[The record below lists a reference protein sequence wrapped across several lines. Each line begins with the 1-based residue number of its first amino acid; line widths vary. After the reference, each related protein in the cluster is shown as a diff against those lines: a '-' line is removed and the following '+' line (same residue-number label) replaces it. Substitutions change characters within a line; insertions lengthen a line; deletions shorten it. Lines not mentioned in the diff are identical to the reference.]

1 MGNVANRYKQEA
13 KDLEKVG
20 IQSEHLVGML
30 NMIRHI
36 NEAKSLR
43 DATTIVVEEACS
55 MLNCDRATVFIVD
68 KENEHLVI
76 KHATNDDALDIRI
89 PWNTGIVGH
98 VYMSGETVNIP
109 DAYKDDRFNQEAD
122 VATGYKTTSILCC
135 PITDANGVT
144 EAVLQCINK
153 KGPKEGVYVPF
164 VEKDI
169 FILDHLRSQLGVILQ
184 NYMILD
190 MQRATQE
197 RINALLDIIK
207 SVNSGMGTASL
218 IFTLTNRTPALV
230 HAQRCTVFM
239 IDHGRQEIYSMQG
252 AVEIRIPMTSGLA
265 GAVATT
271 GEPLNIRDAYKD
283 SRFNQE
289 FDLKNKFRTK
299 QVLVLPIKSAGG
311 DRVIGVI
318 QLINKEVG
326 EVFTDQDI
334 DLLNIFLAIAGGILE
349 QSVVITR
356 QKRRLTEFERMTTA
370 HTTKG
375 TGAMDSGVSSLG
387 SFAEE
392 EEDEE
397 DDEGDE

>member
-13 KDLEKVG
+13 KELDKKG
-20 IQSEHLVGML
+20 IQAEHMVGML

-43 DATTIVVEEACS
+43 DATRIVVEEACE
-55 MLNCDRATVFIVD
+55 MLSCDRATVFLVD
-68 KENEHLVI
+68 KENEQLVI

-89 PWNTGIVGH
+89 PWNTGIAGH
-98 VYMSGETVNIP
+98 VYLSGETVNIP

-122 VATGYKTTSILCC
+122 VTTGYKTNSILCC
-135 PITDANGVT
+135 PIKDGNGAT

-153 KGPKEGVYVPF
+153 KGPKGALVPF

-169 FILDHLRSQLGVILQ
+169 FILNHLRSQLGVILQ
-184 NYMILD
+184 NYMVLD

-197 RINALLDIIK
+197 RITALLDIIK

-230 HAQRCTVFM
+230 HAERCTVFM
-239 IDHGRQEIYSMQG
+239 IDHGRSEIYSMQG
-252 AVEIRIPMTSGLA
+252 AVEIRLPITSGLA
-265 GAVATT
+265 GAVATS
-271 GEPLNIRDAYKD
+271 GETLNIKDAYED
-283 SRFNQE
+283 PRFNQE

-299 QVLVLPIKSAGG
+299 QVLVLPIKSADGE
-311 DRVIGVI
+311 RIIGVI
-318 QLINKEVG
+318 QLINKQIG
-326 EVFTDQDI
+326 ETFTDQDV

-349 QSVVITR
+349 QAVVITR
-356 QKRRLTEFERMTTA
+356 QKRRLTEFERMTKG

-375 TGAMDSGVSSLG
+375 TGAQSTGMSSLG
-387 SFAEE
+387 TFAESE
-392 EEDEE
+392 EDEEDEE
-397 DDEGDE
+397 DD

>member
-1 MGNVANRYKQEA
+1 
-13 KDLEKVG
+13 
-20 IQSEHLVGML
+20 
-30 NMIRHI
+30 
-36 NEAKSLR
+36 
-43 DATTIVVEEACS
+43 
-55 MLNCDRATVFIVD
+55 
-68 KENEHLVI
+68 
-76 KHATNDDALDIRI
+76 
-89 PWNTGIVGH
+89 
-98 VYMSGETVNIP
+98 
-109 DAYKDDRFNQEAD
+109 
-122 VATGYKTTSILCC
+122 
-135 PITDANGVT
+135 
-144 EAVLQCINK
+144 
-153 KGPKEGVYVPF
+153 
-164 VEKDI
+164 
-169 FILDHLRSQLGVILQ
+169 
-184 NYMILD
+184 
-190 MQRATQE
+190 
-197 RINALLDIIK
+197 
-207 SVNSGMGTASL
+207 
-218 IFTLTNRTPALV
+218 
-230 HAQRCTVFM
+230 
-239 IDHGRQEIYSMQG
+239 MQG